1 MSRVSGV
8 TETRKASRRPAGPG
22 RPDLLLVAEFKQALR
37 QPGCPLCRR
46 LREVDLHYLRVFL
59 REGKNDGRVRLR
71 LLASWGLCARHAGA
85 LVHLE
90 PVERG
95 DGLGTGT
102 LYDWLLD
109 QARRLLD
116 DLRRDFG
123 TDDLAGSPQWRRR
136 RTSRKRV
143 EECLSRLARRS
154 PCPACEAQEWYA
166 AYIAAEF
173 VRALEPAAKLHQIRE
188 MYLAS
193 DALCLPHWR
202 AVEGLLSRP
211 DVRAPVADKQREVVA
226 SLKAALD
233 AALARGV
240 AGEGGEDGAPE
251 DPAYA
256 RALAAVA
263 GDTVWQ
269 PDER

>member
-1 MSRVSGV
+1 MTRASGV
-8 TETRKASRRPAGPG
+8 TETGNAARRPAGSG

-46 LREVDLHYLRVFL
+46 LREADLHYLRVFL
-59 REGKNDGRVRLR
+59 REGKDDGRMLLR

-102 LYDWLLD
+102 LYDWLMD
-109 QARRLLD
+109 QARRLLED
-116 DLRRDFG
+116 FRRDLG
-123 TDDLAGSPQWRRR
+123 TDDLAGSPQRRRR

-154 PCPACEAQEWYA
+154 SCPACEAQEWYA

-173 VRALEPAAKLHQIRE
+173 VRALEPAARLPQIRE

-193 DALCLPHWR
+193 DGLCLPHWR
-202 AVEGLLSRP
+202 AICELRP
-211 DVRAPVADKQREVVA
+211 SASVRELVAGKQRNVLA

-233 AALARGV
+233 ADLGRGV
-240 AGEGGEDGAPE
+240 TEDVQPCGARQ
-251 DPAYA
+251 DPVYA

-263 GDTVWQ
+263 GDTGWQ
-269 PDER
+269 PPEM